1 MKYKLGILI
10 ILSVI
15 WTGCVT
21 MPDAVDEAYL
31 VEKTADESAKIEKIE
46 GDVIAKKKSK
56 DKIEK
61 DQEIATQRVEVSRK
75 EVKGAETAGDLLL
88 EKEKLYKST
97 GDAKLADIQ
106 KQKEANNAKIA
117 QAKAVLEYNI
127 AKKSETDAQL
137 ELAAADLGLRVA
149 ELRYE
154 KALIAKKY
162 QMKRS
167 KEFAK
172 NMIDETEYQKFMENQ
187 KREYDESR
195 SKHEKAA
202 KALAE
207 AEEKLK
213 RAGYEVEK

>member
-10 ILSVI
+10 ILSII

-61 DQEIATQRVEVSRK
+61 DQEIVTQRVEASRK
-75 EVKGAETAGDLLL
+75 QVAGAEAESALLL
-88 EKEKLYKST
+88 EQEKLYKMT

-127 AKKSETDAQL
+127 AKKNETDAQL

-167 KEFAK
+167 KEYAK

-187 KREYDESR
+187 KRDFDESR

-202 KALAE
+202 KELAE

-213 RAGYEVEK
+213 KAGYEVEK

>member
-1 MKYKLGILI
+1 MKYTLGILI
-10 ILSVI
+10 ILSII

-31 VEKTADESAKIEKIE
+31 VEKTADESTKIEKIE
-46 GDVIAKKKSK
+46 GDVIANKKNK

-61 DQEIATQRVEVSRK
+61 DQEIVTQRVEASRK
-75 EVKGAETAGDLLL
+75 QVAGAEAEGALLL
-88 EKEKLYKST
+88 EQEKLYKMT

-117 QAKAVLEYNI
+117 RAKAVLEYNI
-127 AKKSETDAQL
+127 AKKNETDALL
-137 ELAAADLGLRVA
+137 ELATADLGLRVA

-172 NMIDETEYQKFMENQ
+172 NMIDDTEYQKFMENQ

-202 KALAE
+202 KVLSE

>member
-31 VEKTADESAKIEKIE
+31 VEKTTDESAKIDKIE

-61 DQEIATQRVEVSRK
+61 DQEIVTQRVEASRK
-75 EVKGAETAGDLLL
+75 QVAGAEAEGALLL
-88 EKEKLYKST
+88 EQEKLYKMT
-97 GDAKLADIQ
+97 GDTKLSDIQ

-127 AKKSETDAQL
+127 AKKNETDAQL

-154 KALIAKKY
+154 KSLIAKKY

-195 SKHEKAA
+195 TKHEKAA
-202 KALAE
+202 KILTE